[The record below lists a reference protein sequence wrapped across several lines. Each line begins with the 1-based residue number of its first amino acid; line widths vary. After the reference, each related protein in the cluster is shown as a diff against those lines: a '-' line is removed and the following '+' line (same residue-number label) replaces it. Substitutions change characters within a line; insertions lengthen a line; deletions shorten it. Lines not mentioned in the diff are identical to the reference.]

1 MCYTPL
7 EKAGVGVGRMK
18 LSKRKTKTCSAA
30 PTPSDEGSR
39 KKHRFLRRAQTAES
53 IEVPGQPL
61 STAAR
66 VSKPQPSS
74 RGVKKLTIAIDG
86 PSGAGKSTVAR
97 SLARRLGYV
106 YIDTGAMY
114 RSLALRV
121 KEKGISPENELALNP
136 LALSLH
142 IHFVTEREQIHVF
155 CEGEDITEAIR
166 TPEIS
171 RLASSISKQ
180 KGVREALVHM
190 QREMGKEGG
199 VVLEGRDIGTVVFP
213 DADVKFYLD
222 AESHER
228 VRRRYD
234 EMVENGVK
242 IDFKETQEELLK
254 RDYNDT
260 HRIHSPLKKA
270 DDALFINSTH
280 RSVEE
285 VVEEMVRVIKERIK
299 SFE

>member
-1 MCYTPL
+1 MRKT
-7 EKAGVGVGRMK
+7 
-18 LSKRKTKTCSAA
+18 SKRK
-30 PTPSDEGSR
+30 
-39 KKHRFLRRAQTAES
+39 
-53 IEVPGQPL
+53 
-61 STAAR
+61 
-66 VSKPQPSS
+66 
-74 RGVKKLTIAIDG
+74 KLTVAIDG

-121 KEKGISPENELALNP
+121 KGRGVSPEDELALKR

-142 IHFVTEREQIHVF
+142 IRFATEGEETRVF
-155 CEGEDITEAIR
+155 CEGEDITGAIR

-180 KGVREALVHM
+180 KGVREALVQM

-222 AESHER
+222 AESNER
-228 VRRRYD
+228 IKRRYD
-234 EMVENGVK
+234 EMIEKGVK
-242 IDFKETQEELLK
+242 VDLEETREELLQ

-260 HRIHSPLKKA
+260 HRVHSPLKKA
-270 DDALFINSTH
+270 TDAVLVDSTH

-285 VVEEMVRVIKERIK
+285 VVEEMVRVIKHKIVGDG
-299 SFE
+299 

>member
-1 MCYTPL
+1 MRKT
-7 EKAGVGVGRMK
+7 
-18 LSKRKTKTCSAA
+18 SKRK
-30 PTPSDEGSR
+30 
-39 KKHRFLRRAQTAES
+39 
-53 IEVPGQPL
+53 
-61 STAAR
+61 
-66 VSKPQPSS
+66 
-74 RGVKKLTIAIDG
+74 KLTVAIDG

-121 KEKGISPENELALNP
+121 KGRGVSPEDELALKR

-142 IHFVTEREQIHVF
+142 IRFATEGEETRVF
-155 CEGEDITEAIR
+155 CEGEDITGAIR

-180 KGVREALVHM
+180 KGVREALVQM

-222 AESHER
+222 AESNER
-228 VRRRYD
+228 IKRRYD
-234 EMVENGVK
+234 EMTEKGMKVDLE
-242 IDFKETQEELLK
+242 ETREELLQ

-260 HRIHSPLKKA
+260 HRVHSPLKKA
-270 DDALFINSTH
+270 TDAVLVDSTH

-285 VVEEMVRVIKERIK
+285 VVEEMVRVIKHKIVGDG
-299 SFE
+299 